1 LTKSFVAYRLLQET
15 VRDKINQKLK
25 VVDISM
31 SVNFE
36 AIEKVIGI
44 SNFKRIDLLQ
54 IALTHPSSVY
64 ENTNLN
70 RQQQELQEKEYRRLA
85 ILGDAILG
93 AVVIDYLYDR
103 FPNLNQ
109 GKLTNWKSD
118 LVRRKK
124 AYEFS
129 QKLNLSH
136 YCLLGGSAKGKN
148 ESEQKDLFAEMFE
161 ALLGAI
167 YLEFERDFSRVRD
180 WLVDCFIKEAVDNLL
195 TDTQITEEPLP
206 EDCLTAVSIMNSEQ
220 AAALLMKMKEK
231 ADALVA
237 EDEKIQQ
244 LLTWVNEKSRS
255 FEPSYKPAKIRA
267 FYLTLF
273 RILGLAFARNFD
285 PSRGSSSA
293 RQFALSF
300 ERANKIALDIAF
312 LNNSNFDPANV
323 FISVFTLDFEPELRA
338 ILQQL
343 QNELPEPDKNRE
355 KFENWR
361 QINGQAW
368 IEKIRQILGHDL
380 QFSKPQKKLL
390 QEYYDANKLLV
401 ECLNKASDL
410 TPEAREEIE
419 ATLFLPTELIG

>member
-1 LTKSFVAYRLLQET
+1 
-15 VRDKINQKLK
+15 
-25 VVDISM
+25 M
-31 SVNFE
+31 SLNIE
-36 AIEKVIGI
+36 AIKIVIGI
-44 SNFKRIDLLQ
+44 PNFKQIDLLQ
-54 IALTHPSSVY
+54 IALTHPSYIY
-64 ENTNLN
+64 ENSSLN
-70 RQQQELQEKEYRRLA
+70 RQQQEWQEREYRRLA

-93 AVVIDYLYDR
+93 AVVIDYLYER
-103 FPNLNQ
+103 FPTLNQ
-109 GKLTNWKSD
+109 GTLTNWKSD

-167 YLEFERDFSRVRD
+167 YLEFERDFAHVRD
-180 WLVDCFIKEAVDNLL
+180 WLVNNFIAEAVDDLL
-195 TDTQITEEPLP
+195 TDTQMSENQLP
-206 EDCLTAVSIMNSEQ
+206 EDSLTAISLMNSNE
-220 AAALLMKMKEK
+220 AAKLLQKMKEK

-244 LLTWVNEKSRS
+244 LLTWVNEKSLS
-255 FEPSYKPAKIRA
+255 IEPSYKPAKVRA

-300 ERANKIALDIAF
+300 NRANKIALDIAF
-312 LNNSNFDPANV
+312 INNPKFDPANV
-323 FISVFTLDFEPELRA
+323 FISAFTLDFEPELRE

-343 QNELPEPDKNRE
+343 QAELPEPDQDRE
-355 KFENWR
+355 RFENWR
-361 QINGQAW
+361 QANGQAW
-368 IEKIRQILGHDL
+368 IDKIRKLLGHDL
-380 QFSKPQKKLL
+380 QLTKPQKKLL
-390 QEYYDANKLLV
+390 QEYYDANKLLI

-410 TPEAREEIE
+410 TPEAREDIE
-419 ATLFLPTELIG
+419 STLFLPKELIA